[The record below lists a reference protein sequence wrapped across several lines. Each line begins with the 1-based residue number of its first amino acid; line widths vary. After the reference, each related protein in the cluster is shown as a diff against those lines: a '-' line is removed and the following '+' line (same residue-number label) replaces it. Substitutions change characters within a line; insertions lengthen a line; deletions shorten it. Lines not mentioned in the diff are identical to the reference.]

1 MERSRRLVRLVFLEA
16 AMKTHVQHEPTERA
30 SDAPT
35 RIQIETPEDYA
46 LALRRIKSLNGSQ
59 RSQSEEAELEAL
71 NRAVRGWDRRHVA
84 G

>member
-1 MERSRRLVRLVFLEA
+1 
-16 AMKTHVQHEPTERA
+16 MKTHVHHDPADRA

-46 LALRRIKSLNGSQ
+46 LALDRIKALNRSQ
-59 RSQSEEAELEAL
+59 RSQSQEAELEAL
-71 NRAVRGWDRRHVA
+71 NQAVRRWDRRHIA